1 MNTYLLI
8 ILLTLSSFMAQCQET
23 KTPHLIETPGDWR
36 SELITLPF
44 SFAPTM
50 TYKGTAEVR
59 FADGWADKESPE
71 FWTYTFVWQLD
82 NDATITPEKLQ
93 DNVQVY
99 FDGLMTLVA
108 KDKTKVTK
116 TNALFIEL
124 PDNKKEYI
132 GKIKLYDSFFTE
144 EEITLNA
151 KATLSHCNTT
161 NKDII
166 LFRFTLDALD
176 KGQWTA
182 LDKVKVII
190 PCKIE

>member
-1 MNTYLLI
+1 MKKHFLI
-8 ILLTLSSFMAQCQET
+8 ILLALSSLMAQCQET
-23 KTPHLIETPGDWR
+23 KTPHLVETPGDWR
-36 SELITLPF
+36 SEFVTLPF

-82 NDATITPEKLQ
+82 NEATINAKELQ
-93 DNVQVY
+93 DNVQAY
-99 FDGLMTLVA
+99 FDGLMNLVA

-116 TNALFIEL
+116 TNALFLEL
-124 PDNKKEYI
+124 PHTKKEYI
-132 GKIKLYDSFFTE
+132 GKIKLYDAFFTE
-144 EEITLNA
+144 EGITLNA

-166 LFRFTLDALD
+166 LFRFTLDELGE
-176 KGQWTA
+176 GQWTA
-182 LDKVKVII
+182 LDKVNVII
-190 PCKIE
+190 PCE